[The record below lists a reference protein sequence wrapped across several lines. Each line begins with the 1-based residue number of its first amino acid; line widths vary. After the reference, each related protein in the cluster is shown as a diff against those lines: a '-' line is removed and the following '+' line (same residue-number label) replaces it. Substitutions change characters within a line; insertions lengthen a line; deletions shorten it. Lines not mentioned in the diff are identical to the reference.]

1 MSGAA
6 RLRELLDRDE
16 LLTVPGCSDA
26 LGATLIEQAGFDA
39 AYMTGF
45 GTSATLIGQP
55 DVGLLTGSEMVDN
68 AHRIAGATTL
78 PLIADADTGYG
89 NPVNV
94 MRTVT
99 EFERA
104 GVAAI
109 QLEDQVSP
117 KRCGHM
123 SDKQVIP
130 TGEMVAKLGAA
141 IETRREMLII
151 ARTDARAP
159 EGLAAAIARAHAYVD
174 AGADVLFVEA
184 LETVDEL
191 ATVAAEQF
199 GVPLVFNWVEGGRSP
214 ALQPEQIAEF
224 GYRVLLF
231 PISLLL
237 AATTAMQA
245 TLASLRSGATPE
257 IDSVDDPFT
266 SFTNTIGLPRLLAA
280 QRRFAQP

>member
-6 RLRELLDRDE
+6 QLRELLNRGG

-26 LGATLIEQAGFDA
+26 LGARLIEQARFEA

-45 GTSATLIGQP
+45 GSSATLLGQP
-55 DVGLLTGSEMVDN
+55 DVGLLSGAEMVDN
-68 AHRIAGATTL
+68 ARRIAAATTL

-94 MRTVT
+94 IRTVND
-99 EFERA
+99 FERA

-109 QLEDQVSP
+109 QLEDQVAP

-123 SDKQVIP
+123 ADKHVVPQA
-130 TGEMVAKLGAA
+130 EMVAKLRAA
-141 IETRREMLII
+141 VEARGEMLII

-159 EGLAAAIARAHAYVD
+159 EGLGSAIERGHAYVD
-174 AGADVLFVEA
+174 AGADLLFVEA
-184 LETVDEL
+184 LESHDEC
-191 ATVAAEQF
+191 AAIASEGF

-214 ALQPEQIAEF
+214 ALTAAVVAEL
-224 GYRVLLF
+224 GYSVLLL

-237 AATTAMQA
+237 AATEAMRA
-245 TLASLRSGATPE
+245 TLARIRTDGVPT
-257 IDSVDDPFT
+257 VDASTDPF
-266 SFTNTIGLPRLLAA
+266 SEFTDMIGLAEVLDL
-280 QRRFAQP
+280 QRRYRH